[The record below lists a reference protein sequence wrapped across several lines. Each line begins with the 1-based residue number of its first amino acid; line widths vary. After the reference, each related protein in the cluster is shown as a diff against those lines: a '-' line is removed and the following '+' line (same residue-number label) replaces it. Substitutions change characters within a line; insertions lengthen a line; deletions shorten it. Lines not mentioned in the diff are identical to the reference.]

1 MFHCCLDCRRVVR
14 IATLNGVTCRVPFAE
29 WPPKQQVSL
38 GFWRVWEFWE
48 NTNWLVVWNMN
59 FIFPNQIGD
68 DDPIWRTHIFQGG
81 RYNYHQ
87 PAKKLPQFIMMALR
101 IGDIAPVSHHVPTVF
116 FRRSW
121 SGQQRS
127 RQRWNGGHPG
137 NDGKTPEMADP
148 KHDNEMCIVN
158 IVVEL

>member
-116 FRRSW
+116 FEGRGR
-121 SGQQRS
+121 GNKGRGK
-127 RQRWNGGHPG
+127 GGTVDTQG
-137 NDGKTPEMADP
+137 TMGRLP
-148 KHDNEMCIVN
+148 KWRTRNMTMKCV
-158 IVVEL
+158 